1 MSSCMKLHK
10 QPQPFPKAGVKR
22 SPSITQAGTD
32 RRPSQEQREVKA
44 SPQVDTPAT
53 KLKSKPSSS
62 KPSSLPVVK
71 QEQRKAHHPS
81 IAFLIPCS
89 SFITMESSSSYI
101 SFCTPSLVALLYL
114 PIKVNKGPSV
124 SDGLDAPHWC
134 QGPLWQC
141 VRNACTTPHISFPPQ
156 PPKLNFLKSPFRATG
171 YLPLVTHLPPS
182 RQGFSTE
189 EQTWR
194 CRSGSA
200 ASLSLKK

>member
-1 MSSCMKLHK
+1 MWSLW
-10 QPQPFPKAGVKR
+10 AGVKR
-22 SPSITQAGTD
+22 SPPITQAGTD
-32 RRPSQEQREVKA
+32 RRPSPKQEQREVKA

-81 IAFLIPCS
+81 IALLIPCS
-89 SFITMESSSSYI
+89 SFIDKGSRPSYI

-141 VRNACTTPHISFPPQ
+141 EECLHHPTYFLSSSTPQVELPQ
-156 PPKLNFLKSPFRATG
+156 VALPGHRVSPSG
-171 YLPLVTHLPPS
+171 DPPS
-182 RQGFSTE
+182 P
-189 EQTWR
+189 
-194 CRSGSA
+194 
-200 ASLSLKK
+200 

>member
-1 MSSCMKLHK
+1 MSSCMRLHK

-124 SDGLDAPHWC
+124 SDGLDAI
-134 QGPLWQC
+134 G
-141 VRNACTTPHISFPPQ
+141 VRV
-156 PPKLNFLKSPFRATG
+156 L
-171 YLPLVTHLPPS
+171 Y
-182 RQGFSTE
+182 
-189 EQTWR
+189 
-194 CRSGSA
+194 GSV
-200 ASLSLKK
+200 